1 MRVLIDADACPS
13 INLITDCVKKNK
25 LELLL
30 YTDDSHNIINDY
42 GIVKTVEKGFQSV
55 DIVIINEIKEK
66 DILITQDYGLALL
79 ALSKKS
85 FVIHPKGMIYTN
97 DNIEQLL
104 YEKYLNEK
112 TRKSTKH
119 IKGPRKRTK
128 DDDLKLIDN
137 LEYLINKLQ

>member
-13 INLITDCVKKNK
+13 INLITECVKKNN

-30 YTDDSHNIINDY
+30 YTDDSHNIVNDY

-55 DIVIINEIKEK
+55 DIVIINEIKQN

-85 FVIHPKGMIYTN
+85 TVIHPKGMIYTN

-104 YEKYLNEK
+104 YEKYINSKE
-112 TRKSTKH
+112 RRNTKH
-119 IKGPRKRTK
+119 IKGPKKRTK
-128 DDDLKLIDN
+128 DDDIKLINN
-137 LEYLINKLQ
+137 LEYLIKKFQ

>member
-13 INLITDCVKKNK
+13 INLITECVKKNN

-30 YTDDSHNIINDY
+30 YTDDSHNIVNDY

-55 DIVIINEIKEK
+55 DIVIINEIKEN

-79 ALSKKS
+79 ALSKKAL
-85 FVIHPKGMIYTN
+85 VLHPKGMIYTN

-112 TRKSTKH
+112 NRKSTKH
-119 IKGPRKRTK
+119 IKGPKKRTK
-128 DDDLKLIDN
+128 DDDIKLIDN
-137 LEYLINKLQ
+137 LEHLINKLQ